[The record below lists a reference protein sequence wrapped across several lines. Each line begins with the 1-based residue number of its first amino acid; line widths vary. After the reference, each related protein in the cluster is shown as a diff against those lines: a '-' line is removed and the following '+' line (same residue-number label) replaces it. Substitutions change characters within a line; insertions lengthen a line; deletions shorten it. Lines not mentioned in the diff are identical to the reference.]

1 MFRDIRVCTNR
12 LKAAQSN
19 HVQSVREKEDE
30 KERKKKLE
38 RQLKQAQSK
47 LRKFQAKDDS
57 VVELRR
63 QINDLLSNKQLN
75 QRAESRFNI
84 KPLSFACILAHTLVI
99 VYLCVERKR

>member
-1 MFRDIRVCTNR
+1 MCRAKTLAKNFSQV
-12 LKAAQSN
+12 
-19 HVQSVREKEDE
+19 VQEKEDE

-47 LRKFQAKDDS
+47 LQKFQAKDDS

-75 QRAESRFNI
+75 QRAESRYNI
-84 KPLSFACILAHTLVI
+84 KRLSFACQLSLHPIPYPTLK
-99 VYLCVERKR
+99 YKP

>member
-1 MFRDIRVCTNR
+1 M
-12 LKAAQSN
+12 
-19 HVQSVREKEDE
+19 QSVREKEDE
-30 KERKKKLE
+30 KERGKKLE

-75 QRAESRFNI
+75 QRAESRYNI
-84 KPLSFACILAHTLVI
+84 KRLSFACQLSLHPIPYPTLK
-99 VYLCVERKR
+99 YKP